1 MTGANEPD
9 HQHPRAAFTTWFTAW
24 CERCQWPIYTFLRG
38 ITDDGEQAHDL
49 AQETFLRAWRAA
61 RAGQPPFDTAGDED
75 GMRRWLFHVAFTLA
89 VSALRRRR
97 IIQWLPLAAHVDLPS
112 VATSGSPFEDTI
124 AESQAMRAALAAL
137 APADA
142 ACLLLIVVQGF
153 TAAETA
159 QIVGGTAQAVAKRF
173 ARAKQRLR
181 AVYAAQN
188 APIEEG
194 SHP

>member
-1 MTGANEPD
+1 MTSASEPD
-9 HQHPRAAFTTWFTAW
+9 GRITEAAFTAW
-24 CERCQWPIYTFLRG
+24 CERCQWPLYTFLRG
-38 ITDDGEQAHDL
+38 ITGEDEQARDL
-49 AQETFLRAWRAA
+49 AQEAFLRAWRAA
-61 RAGQPPFDTAGDED
+61 RAGQPPFDASADEV
-75 GMRRWLFHVAFTLA
+75 GMRRWLFHVAYTRA
-89 VSALRRRR
+89 ISTLRRRR
-97 IIQWLPLAAHVDLPS
+97 LIQWHPLAAHEYLTP
-112 VATSGSPFEDTI
+112 VATNESPFEDTI

-159 QIVGGTAQAVAKRF
+159 QIVGGTPQAIAKRF

-181 AVYAAQN
+181 AAYVAQN

>member
-1 MTGANEPD
+1 
-9 HQHPRAAFTTWFTAW
+9 
-24 CERCQWPIYTFLRG
+24 
-38 ITDDGEQAHDL
+38 
-49 AQETFLRAWRAA
+49 
-61 RAGQPPFDTAGDED
+61 
-75 GMRRWLFHVAFTLA
+75 MRRWLFHVGYTCAI
-89 VSALRRRR
+89 SALRRRSL
-97 IIQWLPLAAHVDLPS
+97 IQWRPLAVHEDLPS
-112 VATSGSPFEDTI
+112 VAASETSFEDAI

-159 QIVGGTAQAVAKRF
+159 HIVGGTPQAIAKRF

-181 AVYAAQN
+181 AAYIAQN